1 MNESIKSCIKSLPPL
16 PESVAQI
23 QRICAMPDASL
34 ADLSAV
40 VEKDPMITANLLRA
54 ANSPFYG
61 FSREIKNVQQAVS
74 LFGMATVKGL
84 ALSGAIKNVLK
95 IDLSPYDMT
104 PSDFATISQVH
115 FAFVNSWIKN
125 VSRPALDVLA
135 PSAFLHLTGAVVI
148 AQDILN
154 QRKTEDFK
162 KLLAEGAVVCDAER
176 AIVGVSTPHVTA
188 EIFEH
193 WRFDTSMIEAI
204 RASEYPNEAPSEL
217 KFNASVLATARLAF
231 PVGRKAGEET
241 FAKASEF
248 SASCNFDVKLLQAAA
263 QDTLEKLNA

>member
-1 MNESIKSCIKSLPPL
+1 MNESIKSSIKSLPPL

-95 IDLSPYDMT
+95 IDLSPYGMT
-104 PSDFATISQVH
+104 QNDFANISQAH
-115 FAFVNSWIKN
+115 FAFVNSWIKV
-125 VSRPALDVLA
+125 VSRPALDILA
-135 PSAFLHLTGAVVI
+135 PSAFLHLTGSVVI
-148 AQDILN
+148 AQELVAQNKSAEFSAI
-154 QRKTEDFK
+154 
-162 KLLAEGAVVCDAER
+162 LAEGKNFCDAEF
-176 AIVGVSTPHVTA
+176 AVLEVNTPTITA

-193 WRFDTSMIEAI
+193 WRFDVSMIDAI
-204 RASEYPNEAPSEL
+204 RASANPSEATSEQ
-217 KFNASVLATARLAF
+217 KFNASVLATARIAF
-231 PVGRKAGEET
+231 PLG
-241 FAKASEF
+241 AKASDETFKAAAEF
-248 SASCNFDVKLLQAAA
+248 ASKFNFDAKLVLAAA
-263 QDTLEKLNA
+263 EETLEKLNA